1 MMKRFLSAL
10 LCACVLIS
18 MTGCAQDQEAPED
31 LLYSSAPIQF
41 NSDSSSEEESSPEP
55 EESQA
60 ENSSSAAQNSS
71 SQAPSS
77 SSSAASSQQS
87 SSAAPSSSSQASS
100 SQAVIQPGVVPE
112 LFFQPADLF
121 QALRQQQCD
130 GPFGRDAGS
139 LVLLSGP
146 LVDDQAEVPVGV

>member
-41 NSDSSSEEESSPEP
+41 NSDSSSEEESSSEP

-60 ENSSSAAQNSS
+60 
-71 SQAPSS
+71 
-77 SSSAASSQQS
+77 
-87 SSAAPSSSSQASS
+87 
-100 SQAVIQPGVVPE
+100 
-112 LFFQPADLF
+112 
-121 QALRQQQCD
+121 
-130 GPFGRDAGS
+130 
-139 LVLLSGP
+139 
-146 LVDDQAEVPVGV
+146 

>member
-18 MTGCAQDQEAPED
+18 MTGCAQDQEAPGD

-41 NSDSSSEEESSPEP
+41 NSDSSSEEESSSEP

-77 SSSAASSQQS
+77 SSFCGFVPAVLVCGALLIESGVLQS
-87 SSAAPSSSSQASS
+87 GI
-100 SQAVIQPGVVPE
+100 IQPGVVPE
-112 LFFQPADLF
+112 FFFQSADLF
-121 QALRQQQCD
+121 QALRQQQRD
-130 GPFGRDAGS
+130 GSFGRDAGS

-146 LVDDQAEVPVGV
+146 SRR

>member
-18 MTGCAQDQEAPED
+18 MTGCAQDQEAPGD

-41 NSDSSSEEESSPEP
+41 NSDSSSEEESSSEP

-77 SSSAASSQQS
+77 SSSAA
-87 SSAAPSSSSQASS
+87 
-100 SQAVIQPGVVPE
+100 
-112 LFFQPADLF
+112 
-121 QALRQQQCD
+121 
-130 GPFGRDAGS
+130 
-139 LVLLSGP
+139 
-146 LVDDQAEVPVGV
+146 DQAEVPVGV